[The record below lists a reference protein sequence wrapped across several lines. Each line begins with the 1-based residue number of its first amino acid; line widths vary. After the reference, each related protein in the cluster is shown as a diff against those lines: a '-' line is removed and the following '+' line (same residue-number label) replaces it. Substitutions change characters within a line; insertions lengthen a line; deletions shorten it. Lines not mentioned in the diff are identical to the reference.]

1 MGDTPPGTAGFQPAP
16 AGRLE
21 AGGPGAPLQRNPP
34 DPALARAVGPAIA
47 GLLIARA
54 GVGAV
59 FALNTAT
66 LLLYGLVVAAWRPP
80 AGAPPP
86 LREQFVSALRAG
98 GQYVR
103 YAHVVRRLLR
113 RTALFL
119 VPASALWALL
129 PVVASQRLGQ
139 GAGGYGLLLGAL
151 GVGAIVGAVLLP

>member
-1 MGDTPPGTAGFQPAP
+1 
-16 AGRLE
+16 
-21 AGGPGAPLQRNPP
+21 
-34 DPALARAVGPAIA
+34 
-47 GLLIARA
+47 
-54 GVGAV
+54 
-59 FALNTAT
+59 

-151 GVGAIVGAVLLP
+151 GVGAIVGAVLLPQVRARLSTNALLVAASLVYAAALVALVLVRNAAMILVMLVPAGMA